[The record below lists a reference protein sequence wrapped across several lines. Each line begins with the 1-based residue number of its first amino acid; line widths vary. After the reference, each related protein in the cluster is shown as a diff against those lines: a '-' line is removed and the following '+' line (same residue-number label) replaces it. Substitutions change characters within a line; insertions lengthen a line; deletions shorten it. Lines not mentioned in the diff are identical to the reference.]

1 MRDAHLAIG
10 ENQWSYRN
18 EEIALTDPHAY
29 VDLMNERAA
38 GRNLPD
44 GWVRADEFWI
54 VENDEVVGSLN
65 VRHELNEKLR
75 QMGGHIGYSTHPS
88 NRGRGIA
95 TFALK
100 NGLAILANL
109 GIAEALVTCAAENTA
124 SIRVIE
130 KFEALRIE
138 DCEFPDRPDLRRRR
152 YLIPTKTETTPI

>member
-1 MRDAHLAIG
+1 VAVG

-18 EEIALTDPHAY
+18 EEVALTDPHAY

-65 VRHELNEKLR
+65 VRHELNERLL

-88 NRGRGIA
+88 HRGRGIA

-130 KFEALRIE
+130 KFHALRIE
-138 DCEFPDRPDLRRRR
+138 DCEFPGRPDLTRRR
-152 YLIPTKTETTPI
+152 YLLPTSTETTLS